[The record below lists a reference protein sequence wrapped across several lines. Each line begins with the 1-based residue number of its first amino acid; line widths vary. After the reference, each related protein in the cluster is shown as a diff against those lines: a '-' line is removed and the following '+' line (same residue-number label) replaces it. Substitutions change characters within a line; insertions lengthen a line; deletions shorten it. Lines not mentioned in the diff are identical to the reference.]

1 MAQSSLTIDRPPTEI
16 SDIWDELEL
25 QGTLAFR
32 PAPVGW
38 GTVVTL
44 KIDGPDDKAGRVA
57 ADKLLRQ
64 LKSFAETGEV
74 PTTDRNPSAR
84 PDAAVS

>member
-1 MAQSSLTIDRPPTEI
+1 MARSSLTIDRSPTEI
-16 SDIWDELEL
+16 SELWEEL
-25 QGTLAFR
+25 GLEGTLAFR
-32 PAPVGW
+32 PAPADW
-38 GTVVTL
+38 GTIVTL
-44 KIDGPDDKAGRVA
+44 EVEGPHGKAGRVL

>member
-1 MAQSSLTIDRPPTEI
+1 MARSSLTVDRSPTEI
-16 SDIWDELEL
+16 SKLWEELGIE
-25 QGTLAFR
+25 GTLSFR
-32 PAPVGW
+32 PAPPEW

-44 KIDGPDDKAGRVA
+44 ELEGPDGKAGRVL

-84 PDAAVS
+84 ADAAVS